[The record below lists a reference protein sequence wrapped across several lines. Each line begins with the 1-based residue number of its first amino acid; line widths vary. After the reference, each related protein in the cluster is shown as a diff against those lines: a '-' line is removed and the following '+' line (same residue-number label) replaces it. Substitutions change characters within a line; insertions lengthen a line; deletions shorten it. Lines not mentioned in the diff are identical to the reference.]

1 MLKRPA
7 FLRSAES
14 LLMFT
19 SSLDTREVQLLI
31 VALRY
36 WRTHRIDGVTRRT
49 DPPMTPD
56 TIDSLLAK
64 LAASANASLD
74 RSGSDS

>member
-1 MLKRPA
+1 
-7 FLRSAES
+7 
-14 LLMFT
+14 
-19 SSLDTREVQLLI
+19 

-64 LAASANASLD
+64 LAASANAASLD
-74 RSGSDS
+74 RSESDS